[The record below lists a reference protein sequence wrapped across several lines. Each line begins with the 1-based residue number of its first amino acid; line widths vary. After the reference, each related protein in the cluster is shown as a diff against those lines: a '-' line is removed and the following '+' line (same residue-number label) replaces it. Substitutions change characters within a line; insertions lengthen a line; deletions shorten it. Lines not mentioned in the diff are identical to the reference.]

1 MMENY
6 FGNVAV
12 ICGLVFLI
20 MGFIM
25 YKWPPKTINWLY
37 GYRTGSSMKSQ
48 ERWVFAQKYSALQMI
63 RSGGAL
69 LLMGLALGLFG
80 ADIPLITGA
89 GTVGLLISAGYLLI
103 TTERAI
109 KKRFDN

>member
-25 YKWPPKTINWLY
+25 YKWPPRTINWLY

-48 ERWVFAQKYSALQMI
+48 ERWVFAQKYSAMQMMK
-63 RSGGAL
+63 SGGAL
-69 LLMGLALGLFG
+69 LLMGLAMALFG